1 MLYTWWSS
9 LGASAE
15 VFFGFFLCLVGF
27 FLCLVPVMASSLKY
41 SIPLLPG
48 VIFSRKGRRRKED
61 HVILTGRFSRTF
73 FWLFFC
79 ALFLSWLALSN
90 IPVYIVSHCK
100 MYWYESIY
108 GKFYRGYLFDID
120 HRPLKL
126 RQITNHRA

>member
-1 MLYTWWSS
+1 MTDTCSVHDDPHWATL
-9 LGASAE
+9 
-15 VFFGFFLCLVGF
+15 FLCF
-27 FLCLVPVMASSLKY
+27 VPVMASSLKY
-41 SIPLLPG
+41 SIPLFPG

-61 HVILTGRFSRTF
+61 HVLLTGQTF

-90 IPVYIVSHCK
+90 ILVYIVSHCK
-100 MYWYESIY
+100 RYWYESIY
-108 GKFYRGYLFDID
+108 SKFYLGYLFDID